1 MLSQYLSQ
9 TWFCSW
15 QVLTSI
21 CWVLFRSIYDAD
33 SFTNLSS
40 KGSHTCHDIHQDYS
54 PHERGEARL
63 HREDRQ
69 IPEGVEKWHG
79 FELDENPCQ
88 EGNFNVL
95 QIAIQLFLLRS
106 DFHKK
111 NTIFLHC

>member
-1 MLSQYLSQ
+1 MGIKIKQNNEYLASI
-9 TWFCSW
+9 CHRLGSW
-15 QVLTSI
+15 QVLTLI
-21 CWVLFRSIYDAD
+21 CWLLFRSIYDAD

-40 KGSHTCHDIHQDYS
+40 EGSHTCHDIHKDYS
-54 PHERGEARL
+54 PGEKGEARL

-95 QIAIQLFLLRS
+95 QIAIAVVPFKVR
-106 DFHKK
+106 FP
-111 NTIFLHC
+111 